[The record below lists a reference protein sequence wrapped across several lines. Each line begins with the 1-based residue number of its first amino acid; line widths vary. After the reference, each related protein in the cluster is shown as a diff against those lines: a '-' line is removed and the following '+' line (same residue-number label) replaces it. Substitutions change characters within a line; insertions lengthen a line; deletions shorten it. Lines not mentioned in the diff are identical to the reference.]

1 MTGVA
6 GSPPSTAALLDA
18 LAESVVLIDD
28 EGCILLANQQAADL
42 VGRAPGELA
51 GSSIEELLILGDY
64 GGLAARMRRLAGRDG
79 RPGAPVQL
87 IVRHADGHPIPV
99 EVRVAAAELEGR
111 ELSVV
116 SARVTLAREEAEVIR
131 RLAGVVES
139 STDAILTTDLNGIL
153 TSWNRGARAMYGY
166 SREEVIG
173 RPVSILMSPEREHEM
188 EQVLSQMRAGKS
200 IEAFET
206 IRTTKD
212 GQGLAVSI
220 SIAPIRDSA
229 DRIVGVATVARD
241 IDERRRADARFRA
254 LLESAPDA
262 VVVVGEGGSVVLV
275 NRQTEDMFGVERQQL
290 LGQPVDQ
297 LFPERMVDVEGY
309 GFGYFAD
316 PGQSGAA
323 LELVGVRSDGSE
335 FPIEVTFSPLQTDA
349 GPLVYAAIRD
359 ITERKLIEEELRR
372 SNHDLE
378 QFAYVASHDLSEPLR
393 VIAGFVDLLARR
405 YRDQLDEDAERF
417 IDFIVSGVER
427 MQMLIDDL
435 LAYSRAGRVRMV
447 PSEVDTGA
455 LVRELAA
462 GLAPDLEAR
471 GGRLEIGELP
481 VLRGEKALLRQIFHN
496 LISNAIKFCDAEEPV
511 VRVSANRVRGG
522 WRFDVE
528 DNGPGVE
535 PRHAARVFE
544 MFQRL
549 HGREVRGSG
558 MGLAIVKRL
567 TERHG
572 GKVWVTP
579 ADPRGSVFRFTI
591 PDRSPDL

>member
-1 MTGVA
+1 MTGVRVPL
-6 GSPPSTAALLDA
+6 SAAVLLDA
-18 LAESVVLIDD
+18 LAEPVVLIDD
-28 EGCILLANQQAADL
+28 DGRVVLANQQAGDL
-42 VGRAPGELA
+42 LGRTAAELT
-51 GSSIEELLILGDY
+51 GRSVEELVILRQES
-64 GGLAARMRRLAGRDG
+64 GLAARMRRLAGDDG

-87 IVRHADGHPIPV
+87 IARHADGHPIPI

-111 ELSVV
+111 EVSVI
-116 SARVTLAREEAEVIR
+116 SAHGTLARQQAGVIQ

-139 STDAILTTDLNGIL
+139 STDAILTTDMNGIL
-153 TSWNRGARAMYGY
+153 TSWNQGARTMYGY

-173 RPVSILMSPEREHEM
+173 RPVSILMDPEREHEM
-188 EQVLSQMRAGKS
+188 GHVLSYIRRGES

-212 GQGLAVSI
+212 GQRISVSI
-220 SIAPIRDSA
+220 SIAPIRDPGG
-229 DRIVGVATVARD
+229 RIVGAATVARD
-241 IDERRRADARFRA
+241 IGERRRADARIRA
-254 LLESAPDA
+254 LIESAPDA
-262 VVVVGEGGSVVLV
+262 VVVVGEGGIVVLV
-275 NRQTEDMFGVERQQL
+275 NRQTEDMFGVERDRL
-290 LGQPVDQ
+290 LGHPVDQ
-297 LFPERMVDVEGY
+297 LFPERLRDVDGY

-323 LELVGVRSDGSE
+323 LELLGVRADATE
-335 FPIEVTFSPLQTDA
+335 FPIEVTFSPLHTDT
-349 GPLVYAAIRD
+349 GLLVYAAIRD
-359 ITERKLIEEELRR
+359 ITQRKLTEAELRR

-393 VIAGFVDLLARR
+393 VIAGFVELLARR

-447 PSEVDTGA
+447 PSEVDSGA
-455 LVRELAA
+455 LVHELVAT
-462 GLAPDLEAR
+462 LAPELELR
-471 GGRLEIGELP
+471 GGRIEIGKLP
-481 VLRGEKALLRQIFHN
+481 ILRAEKALLRQIFHN
-496 LISNAIKFCDAEEPV
+496 LISNAIKFCDADEPV
-511 VRVSANRVRGG
+511 VRLDATRVRGG

-528 DNGPGVE
+528 DNGPGVD
-535 PRHAARVFE
+535 PRHGDRIFE

-579 ADPRGSVFRFTI
+579 AEPRGSVFRFTI
-591 PDRSPDL
+591 PDRTPDL